1 MRANRARSE
10 GNSAARRLR
19 GALSLGPQP
28 YGEVTAP
35 DVLPAFLRADPDRIR
50 LLVGPGHR
58 ERAPHQEHALSV
70 SSDAQ
75 AGQFTVLELHGH
87 LTIAVTPIV
96 TAPLLP
102 EQHEPADDI
111 KTDAVTQLS

>member
-1 MRANRARSE
+1 M
-10 GNSAARRLR
+10 
-19 GALSLGPQP
+19 
-28 YGEVTAP
+28 
-35 DVLPAFLRADPDRIR
+35 
-50 LLVGPGHR
+50 
-58 ERAPHQEHALSV
+58 